1 LPHCSLPQASYR
13 SSNILESRTAGFI
26 GGESGN
32 PDNENGG
39 RKMIG
44 QTPVLILKEGTK
56 REKGKGAQFNNITAA
71 RAIAD
76 SVRSTL
82 GPRGMDKML
91 VDSMGDVVITND
103 GVTILKEIDVEHPA
117 AKMLVEVAK
126 TQDEECGDGTTTAVI
141 VAGELLKKAEALI
154 EQNVHP
160 TVISGGFRSAAMKAR
175 EILEDVAIKVDP
187 SDKDTLMDIAR
198 TAMISKSVSSSRD
211 LLADVAVKAVSAVA
225 EKREDGTWYVDD
237 DNIQVVKKQG
247 GSMDDTKMIA
257 GIIVDKEAVHPAMP
271 KHIEKA
277 KIALVDA
284 ALEVKKTEIDAKI
297 EITDPSQMRA
307 FLDEEEHM
315 LKKMVET
322 VKKSGATVLFCQK
335 GIDDLAQHY
344 LAKEKI
350 YAVRRVKKSDME
362 KLAKATGAN
371 LVTKLDDL
379 KAEDLGIADHVD
391 EQKIADDRMTFVT
404 GCKNPKAVSV
414 LIRGGT
420 EHVVDE
426 IERSLTDAVSV
437 VSVAFEDGKLVTG
450 GGSTAMELAL
460 KLRDYAAS
468 VGGRE
473 QIAIDAFASAMEVVP
488 TALSENAG
496 LDPIDVLIELRQA
509 HKTGKKF
516 AGVNVFTGKIVDMK
530 KEKVLEPIRVG
541 RQAISSATDAAVMI
555 LRIDDVIASKSGGAG
570 GKGPKGPPGG
580 DEGGL
585 D

>member
-1 LPHCSLPQASYR
+1 
-13 SSNILESRTAGFI
+13 
-26 GGESGN
+26 
-32 PDNENGG
+32 
-39 RKMIG
+39 MIG

-56 REKGKGAQFNNITAA
+56 RDKGKGAQFNNITAA

-76 SVRSTL
+76 AVRSTL

-117 AKMLVEVAK
+117 AKMIVEVAK

-141 VAGELLKKAEALI
+141 LAGELLKKAEGLI

-160 TVISGGFRSAAMKAR
+160 TVISGGYRLAAMKAK
-175 EILEDVAIKVDP
+175 EFLEEVAIKVSP
-187 SDKDTLMDIAR
+187 NDKDTLMDIAK
-198 TAMISKSVSSSRD
+198 TSMISKSVAASRE
-211 LLADVAVKAVSAVA
+211 LLAKVAVGAVSAVA
-225 EKREDGTWYVDD
+225 EEKEDGTWTVDD
-237 DNIQVVKKQG
+237 DNIQIVKKQG
-247 GSMDDTKMIA
+247 GSMDDTTMIS

-271 KHIEKA
+271 KKVEKA
-277 KIALVDA
+277 KIALVDS

-297 EITDPSQMRA
+297 EITDPSQLHA
-307 FLDEEEHM
+307 FLDEEENM

-322 VKKSGATVLFCQK
+322 VKKSGANVLFCQK

-344 LAKEKI
+344 LSKAGI

-379 KAEDLGIADHVD
+379 RADDLGVANLV
-391 EQKIADDRMTFVT
+391 EERKIADDRMTFVT

-426 IERSLTDAVSV
+426 IDRSLNDAISV

-450 GGSTAMELAL
+450 GGSAATELAL
-460 KLRDYAAS
+460 RLRDYAAS

-473 QIAIDAFASAMEVVP
+473 QIAIDAFASALEVIP
-488 TALSENAG
+488 TALAENAG
-496 LDPIDVLIELRQA
+496 LDPIDILIEMRQA
-509 HKTGKKF
+509 HKAGKKT
-516 AGVNVFTGKIVDMK
+516 AGVNVFTGKISDMK

-555 LRIDDVIASKSGGAG
+555 LRIDDVIASKGGA
-570 GKGPKGPPGG
+570 PKGPPGG
-580 DEGGL
+580 MGG
-585 D
+585 DMGDMD

>member
-1 LPHCSLPQASYR
+1 
-13 SSNILESRTAGFI
+13 
-26 GGESGN
+26 
-32 PDNENGG
+32 
-39 RKMIG
+39 MIG
-44 QTPVLILKEGTK
+44 QTPIYILKEGTK
-56 REKGKGAQFNNITAA
+56 RDKGKGAQFNNITAA

-76 SVRSTL
+76 AVRSTL

-117 AKMLVEVAK
+117 AKMIVEVAK

-141 VAGELLKKAEALI
+141 LAGELLKKAEGLI

-160 TVISGGFRSAAMKAR
+160 TVISGGYRLAANKAK
-175 EILEDVAIKVDP
+175 EYLEEVAIKVSP
-187 SDKDTLMDIAR
+187 NDKETLMDIAK
-198 TAMISKSVSSSRD
+198 TSMISKSVAASRE
-211 LLADVAVKAVSAVA
+211 LLAKVAVDAVTAVA
-225 EKREDGTWYVDD
+225 EKKDDGTWTVDD
-237 DNIQVVKKQG
+237 DNIQIVKKQG
-247 GSMDDTKMIA
+247 GSMDDTTMIS

-271 KHIEKA
+271 KKVEKA
-277 KIALVDA
+277 KIALVDS

-297 EITDPSQMRA
+297 EITDPSQLHA
-307 FLDEEEHM
+307 FLEEEENM
-315 LKKMVET
+315 LKKMVDT

-344 LAKEKI
+344 LSKAGI

-379 KAEDLGIADHVD
+379 RADDLGVANLV
-391 EQKIADDRMTFVT
+391 EEKKIADDRMTFVT

-426 IERSLTDAVSV
+426 IDRSLNDAISV
-437 VSVAFEDGKLVTG
+437 VAVAFEDGKLVTG
-450 GGSTAMELAL
+450 GGSAATELAL
-460 KLRDYAAS
+460 RLRDFAAS

-473 QIAIDAFASAMEVVP
+473 QIAIDAFASALEVIP
-488 TALSENAG
+488 TALAENAG
-496 LDPIDVLIELRQA
+496 LDPIDILIELRQA
-509 HKTGKKF
+509 HKAGKKN
-516 AGVNVFTGKIVDMK
+516 AGVNVFTGKITDMK

-555 LRIDDVIASKSGGAG
+555 LRIDDVIASKGGS
-570 GKGPKGPPGG
+570 PKGPQGPGPG
-580 DEGGL
+580 DMG
-585 D
+585 DMD

>member
-1 LPHCSLPQASYR
+1 
-13 SSNILESRTAGFI
+13 
-26 GGESGN
+26 
-32 PDNENGG
+32 
-39 RKMIG
+39 MISG
-44 QTPVLILKEGTK
+44 QTPILILKEGTK
-56 REKGKGAQFNNITAA
+56 REKGKGAQFNNIAAA

-76 SVRSTL
+76 AVRSTL

-141 VAGELLKKAEALI
+141 LAGELLKKAEALI

-160 TVISGGFRSAAMKAR
+160 TVISGGYRLAAIKAR
-175 EILEDVAIKVDP
+175 EALDGVAIDVSSGDREV
-187 SDKDTLMDIAR
+187 LLDIAR
-198 TAMISKSVSSSRD
+198 TSMISKSVSSSRD
-211 LLADVAVKAVSAVA
+211 LLAKVAVDAVSSVA
-225 EKREDGTWYVDD
+225 EKMDGKWIVDD
-237 DNIQVVKKQG
+237 DNIQIVKKQG
-247 GSMDDTKMIA
+247 GSMDDTKMIS
-257 GIIVDKEAVHPAMP
+257 GIIVDKEAVHSAMP
-271 KHIEKA
+271 KRVEDA
-277 KIALVDA
+277 KIALVDS

-297 EITDPSQMRA
+297 EITDPTQLHA
-307 FLDEEEHM
+307 FLDEEENM
-315 LKKMVET
+315 LRKMVDI
-322 VKKSGATVLFCQK
+322 VKKSGANVLFCQK

-362 KLAKATGAN
+362 KLAKATGAV

-379 KAEDLGIADHVD
+379 TSKDLGTACLI
-391 EQKIADDRMTFVT
+391 EEKKIAEDRMTFVT
-404 GCKNPKAVSV
+404 DCKNPKAVSI

-426 IERSLTDAVSV
+426 IDRSLNDAISV
-437 VSVAFEDGKLVTG
+437 VSVAFEDGKMVTG
-450 GGSTAMELAL
+450 GGSTAMEVAL

-473 QIAIDAFASAMEVVP
+473 QIAIDAFASAMEIVP
-488 TALSENAG
+488 VALSENAG

-509 HKTGKKF
+509 HKTGKKY
-516 AGVNVFTGKIVDMK
+516 AGINVFTGKVTDMK

-555 LRIDDVIASKSGGAG
+555 LRIDDVIASKGGAG
-570 GKGPKGPPGG
+570 GRGPKMPEG
-580 DEGGL
+580 DEGGM

>member
-1 LPHCSLPQASYR
+1 
-13 SSNILESRTAGFI
+13 
-26 GGESGN
+26 
-32 PDNENGG
+32 
-39 RKMIG
+39 MIG
-44 QTPVLILKEGTK
+44 QTPVFILKEGTR

-76 SVRSTL
+76 AVRSTL

-141 VAGELLKKAEALI
+141 IAGELLKKAESLI
-154 EQNVHP
+154 EQNIHP
-160 TVISGGFRSAAMKAR
+160 TVISGGYRAAAAKAR
-175 EILEDVAIKVDP
+175 EILDDVAIKVDP
-187 SDKDTLMDIAR
+187 SDRETLMDIAR
-198 TAMISKSVSSSRD
+198 TAMISKSVSASRD

-225 EKREDGTWYVDD
+225 EKRDDGTWYVDD

-247 GSMDDTKMIA
+247 GSTDDTQMIA

-271 KHIEKA
+271 KHVEKA
-277 KIALVDA
+277 KIALVDT

-307 FLDEEEHM
+307 FLDEEESM
-315 LKKMVET
+315 LKKMVEI

-344 LAKEKI
+344 LSKEKV

-379 KAEDLGIADHVD
+379 KAEDLGAADLV
-391 EQKIADDRMTFVT
+391 EEKKIADDRMTFVT
-404 GCKNPKAVSV
+404 GCKNPKAVSI

-426 IERSLTDAVSV
+426 IDRSLNDAISV
-437 VSVAFEDGKLVTG
+437 VSVTFEDGKLVTG
-450 GGSTAMELAL
+450 GGSTAAELAL

-509 HKTGKKF
+509 HKSGKKF
-516 AGVNVFTGKIVDMK
+516 AGINVFSGKVVDMR

-541 RQAISSATDAAVMI
+541 RQAIISATDAAVMI
-555 LRIDDVIASKSGGAG
+555 LRIDDVIASKGGG
-570 GKGPKGPPGG
+570 GKGPKAPDMG
-580 DEGGL
+580 DEGGM

>member
-1 LPHCSLPQASYR
+1 
-13 SSNILESRTAGFI
+13 
-26 GGESGN
+26 
-32 PDNENGG
+32 
-39 RKMIG
+39 MIG
-44 QTPVLILKEGTK
+44 QTPVFILKEGTR

-76 SVRSTL
+76 AVRSTL

-117 AKMLVEVAK
+117 AKMIVEVAK

-141 VAGELLKKAEALI
+141 LAGELLKKAESLI

-160 TVISGGFRSAAMKAR
+160 TVISGGYRMAATKAK
-175 EILEDVAIKVDP
+175 EILDNVAVKVTPEDKEM
-187 SDKDTLMDIAR
+187 LMDIAR
-198 TAMISKSVSSSRD
+198 TAMISKSVSASRN

-225 EKREDGTWYVDD
+225 EKRADGSWFVDD

-247 GSMDDTKMIA
+247 GSMDDTRMIA

-271 KHIEKA
+271 KKVEKA
-277 KIALVDA
+277 KIALVDS

-297 EITDPSQMRA
+297 EITDPSQLHA
-307 FLDEEEHM
+307 FLDEEENM

-344 LAKEKI
+344 LSKQGI

-362 KLAKATGAN
+362 KLAKASGAN

-379 KAEDLGIADHVD
+379 KAEDLGTANLV
-391 EQKIADDRMTFVT
+391 EEKKIADDRMTFVT
-404 GCKNPKAVSV
+404 GCKNPKAVSI

-426 IERSLTDAVSV
+426 IDRSLNDAISV
-437 VSVAFEDGKLVTG
+437 VSLAYEDGKLVTG
-450 GGSTAMELAL
+450 GGSAAIELAL

-473 QIAIDAFASAMEVVP
+473 QIAIDAFASAMEVIP

-509 HKTGKKF
+509 HKSGKPF
-516 AGVNVFTGKIVDMK
+516 AGINVFTGKVVDMK
-530 KEKVLEPIRVG
+530 KERVLEPIRVG
-541 RQAISSATDAAVMI
+541 KQAISSATDAAVMI
-555 LRIDDVIASKSGGAG
+555 LRIDDVIASRGGDKG
-570 GKGPKGPPGG
+570 GRGPKAPDMG
-580 DEGGL
+580 DEGGM